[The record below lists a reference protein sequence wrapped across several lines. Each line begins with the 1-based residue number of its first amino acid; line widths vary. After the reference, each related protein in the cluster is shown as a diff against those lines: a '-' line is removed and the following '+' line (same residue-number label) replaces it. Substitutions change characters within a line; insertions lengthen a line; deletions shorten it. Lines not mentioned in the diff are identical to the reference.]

1 MQKDVEGDEHLYVDK
16 MLLGSQYI
24 MKSGQVSHM
33 PNDSE
38 YGLSARREQMS
49 IPFKYRVAKLDS

>member
-1 MQKDVEGDEHLYVDK
+1 